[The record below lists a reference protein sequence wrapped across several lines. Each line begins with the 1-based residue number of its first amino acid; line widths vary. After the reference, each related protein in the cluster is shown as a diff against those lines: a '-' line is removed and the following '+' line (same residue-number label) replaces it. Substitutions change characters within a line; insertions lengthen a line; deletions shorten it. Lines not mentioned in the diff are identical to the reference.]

1 MEAMEKGA
9 LGYVT
14 KAADDSEL
22 LLAIEEVSRGKVY
35 IQQSVVRGITVTAN
49 LLAGLTKKEKL
60 IFDLIKKNYSNL
72 QIAEIMKISL
82 RTTEN
87 YVSKIYDK
95 LGVNDRN
102 QLVVM

>member
-1 MEAMEKGA
+1 MLKEISSCCDGIRCLMYSMFDSAGYAMEAMEKGA

-35 IQQSVVRGITVTAN
+35 IQQSVVRGITVT
-49 LLAGLTKKEKL
+49 
-60 IFDLIKKNYSNL
+60 S
-72 QIAEIMKISL
+72 
-82 RTTEN
+82 
-87 YVSKIYDK
+87 
-95 LGVNDRN
+95 N